1 MWVLQVIIEIDI
13 IDLYIIE
20 SAKEYDQEESLH
32 KTPISSASQ
41 VKPLF
46 ANVYEMESI
55 DNTNNTTP
63 RSVSS
68 TDEQNTASTTYTTP
82 RSVSSTDEQNT
93 ASTTSINCIDFN
105 NLVPMFTAFVQAIK
119 SGTLLPNT
127 GNTSFMHPQP
137 IMSSYNTTTSSM
149 INDNTLSTNQV
160 HNNTSSNNVSVLNIK
175 TFYLLN
181 IK

>member
-1 MWVLQVIIEIDI
+1 M
-13 IDLYIIE
+13 
-20 SAKEYDQEESLH
+20 H

-68 TDEQNTASTTYTTP
+68 TDEQNMASTTYTTPRSVSSTDEQNTASTTYTTP

-93 ASTTSINCIDFN
+93 ASTTSIDCIDFN

>member
-1 MWVLQVIIEIDI
+1 
-13 IDLYIIE
+13 
-20 SAKEYDQEESLH
+20 
-32 KTPISSASQ
+32 
-41 VKPLF
+41 
-46 ANVYEMESI
+46 MESI

-68 TDEQNTASTTYTTP
+68 TDKQNMASTTYTTP
-82 RSVSSTDEQNT
+82 RSVSSTDEQNMAST
-93 ASTTSINCIDFN
+93 TYTTSRSVSSTDEQNTVSTTSIDCINFN
-105 NLVPMFTAFVQAIK
+105 NLASMFTAFVQAIK

>member
-1 MWVLQVIIEIDI
+1 
-13 IDLYIIE
+13 
-20 SAKEYDQEESLH
+20 
-32 KTPISSASQ
+32 
-41 VKPLF
+41 
-46 ANVYEMESI
+46 
-55 DNTNNTTP
+55 
-63 RSVSS
+63 
-68 TDEQNTASTTYTTP
+68 
-82 RSVSSTDEQNT
+82 
-93 ASTTSINCIDFN
+93 
-105 NLVPMFTAFVQAIK
+105 MFTAFVQAIK

-137 IMSSYNTTTSSM
+137 IMFSYNTTTSSM